1 MAAST
6 AWTYPALFSKTT
18 VLLKFRQDLT
28 YLKPD
33 LQQSYSGTS
42 QAMWHKIQIAQDIT
56 IRSVQY
62 PFYKVQLLHEYR
74 LPEKPEILH
83 IC

>member
-1 MAAST
+1 M
-6 AWTYPALFSKTT
+6 
-18 VLLKFRQDLT
+18 VLLKFHQGLIYLT
-28 YLKPD
+28 PD
-33 LQQSYSGTS
+33 LRQSDSGTS

-62 PFYKVQLLHEYR
+62 IFSTVQLLHEYR
-74 LPEKPEILH
+74 LPQKPEILN